1 MISTRHFRR
10 PPRYLF
16 SGLLKCASC
25 GGNYS
30 IRNGKHYACSSQSNG
45 RNSLCDQKQL
55 IRKDVVEVELF
66 ADIKEQLLDPG
77 FVKKVTKQIQS
88 EFRQKPAKTTAAS
101 DIRNLDRQIS
111 DLAETICDVGRSD
124 ILTAKLKELEER
136 REKLASQLSSSS
148 PTKMVAGAADQWK
161 KVVSNLENLHKY
173 ARPDEVETARE
184 ALKGIIGEVKV
195 VEEEHHVVAYPVL
208 GNNVV
213 YNSGAQKRT

>member
-1 MISTRHFRR
+1 MPTGEKWLQ
-10 PPRYLF
+10 Y
-16 SGLLKCASC
+16 KC
-25 GGNYS
+25 
-30 IRNGKHYACSSQSNG
+30 SQSNG
-45 RNSLCDQKQL
+45 GNSLCDQKQL
-55 IRKDVVEVELF
+55 IRKDVVEVELL
-66 ADIKEQLLDPG
+66 ADIKEQLLDPD
-77 FVKKVTKQIQS
+77 FVKKVTKQIQHECRKQPKKS
-88 EFRQKPAKTTAAS
+88 TSVAE
-101 DIRNLDRQIS
+101 IRKLDQQIK

-124 ILTAKLKELEER
+124 ILSAKLKDLEER
-136 REKLASQLSSSS
+136 REELASQLSAT

-195 VEEEHHVVAYPVL
+195 AEEEHHVVAYPVI